1 MGRLG
6 EFEIPAVRLTDAANA
21 VERAHRAFGAQF
33 ERESLAG
40 ALRLR
45 GRGGWF
51 AALVTSLR
59 IWGLA
64 SGRGTLR
71 LTGTGL
77 RVARA
82 ESTAEKSAA
91 RREAL
96 MAVPLLREI
105 VRRSPDAI
113 PGRTDLA
120 LMLAEITA
128 ADAGRIHSSLGQV
141 RKVLTD
147 AWQPPALELTVSS
160 SPEPARRQASGDN
173 GANERLAATI
183 ELSFSGGKVSLP
195 ETAPNLE
202 LAASLLRR
210 RATELG
216 LASGRPGR
224 IEERGE

>member
-6 EFEIPAVRLTDAANA
+6 EFEIPVVTLSDASNA
-21 VERAHRAFGAQF
+21 VQRAHRAFGAQF
-33 ERESLAG
+33 ERGSLAG

-71 LTGTGL
+71 LTPTGL
-77 RVARA
+77 LVARA
-82 ESTAEKSAA
+82 ESADDRATA

-105 VRRSPDAI
+105 VRRSPDAL

-120 LMLAEITA
+120 LMLAEITG
-128 ADAGRIHSSLGQV
+128 ADAGRIHSSLRQV
-141 RKVLTD
+141 RKVLAD
-147 AWQPPALELTVSS
+147 AWQPPAEAGPTDGA
-160 SPEPARRQASGDN
+160 ARGGVRQEASTSDAA
-173 GANERLAATI
+173 GAGAATI
-183 ELSFSGGKVSLP
+183 ELSFSGGRVSLP

-202 LAASLLRR
+202 IAASLLRR
-210 RATELG
+210 RAVELG
-216 LASGRPGR
+216 LAAGRPVR
-224 IEERGE
+224 IEDQE